1 MASPSNA
8 LEMTFGVKDGGRRR
22 GNILAVL
29 VIVPI
34 KCFEFAKSRNCVLF
48 QKFPRNRRKKHKKNL
63 NVKRSKHQHSF
74 IPLYLSI
81 LLMCIE
87 YRECHNLTAR
97 FACVQ
102 SFVFI

>member
-48 QKFPRNRRKKHKKNL
+48 QKFPRNRRKKYKKSQRQAVETPTFL
-63 NVKRSKHQHSF
+63 YTFLSF
-74 IPLYLSI
+74 
-81 LLMCIE
+81 
-87 YRECHNLTAR
+87 
-97 FACVQ
+97 
-102 SFVFI
+102 

>member
-34 KCFEFAKSRNCVLF
+34 KKCFEFAKGRNCVLF
-48 QKFPRNRRKKHKKNL
+48 QKIPRNRRKRRKKNK
-63 NVKRSKHQHSF
+63 N
-74 IPLYLSI
+74 
-81 LLMCIE
+81 
-87 YRECHNLTAR
+87 
-97 FACVQ
+97 
-102 SFVFI
+102 

>member
-8 LEMTFGVKDGGRRR
+8 LEMTFGVKDGERRR

-48 QKFPRNRRKKHKKNL
+48 QKFPRNRRKKYKKSQRQAVETPTFL
-63 NVKRSKHQHSF
+63 YTF
-74 IPLYLSI
+74 IPFYPFDV
-81 LLMCIE
+81 
-87 YRECHNLTAR
+87 Y
-97 FACVQ
+97 
-102 SFVFI
+102 